1 MKNLKILFFLFLAL
15 SGYAQNLDLR
25 KAILKSDL
33 IIVSYDFDF
42 DTIRL
47 NDFTNKTYIKI
58 NKIDS
63 ILKNRLST
71 IPKNLT
77 ARKYLDNE
85 DYYSD
90 LITNEGGCIM
100 KPTEANNWTAY
111 TNIFFIR
118 KNGKEYQ
125 SFLVLQG
132 IELEKYR
139 KIAHQ
144 IRTISKI
151 EHLKNDKERFEK
163 TVDWFIENGLLPDPD
178 LIKHY
183 KQKGI
188 TTYTIQYS
196 DQQYKNALQQ
206 FLKGNE
212 ELLPLVRDKYYDE
225 IKTYYLQKMQVLID
239 KEKSDHNDHY
249 EFYKIVSNITNTFND
264 DYNSGDYIL
273 NSALNSD
280 KFNDHEKK
288 NIMEHLLKVV
298 TEWEWE

>member
-1 MKNLKILFFLFLAL
+1 MIN
-15 SGYAQNLDLR
+15 SYAQNLNLR

-33 IIVSYDFDF
+33 IIVCYDFDF
-42 DTIRL
+42 DTIRI
-47 NDFTNKTYIKI
+47 NDFSKNTYVKI

-71 IPKNLT
+71 TPKNLT

-132 IELEKYR
+132 IELEKYK

-163 TVDWFIENGLLPDPD
+163 TLDWSIENGLIPDPD
-178 LIKHY
+178 FIEYY

-188 TTYTIQYS
+188 TTDTIQYS

-206 FLKGNE
+206 FQKGKE
-212 ELLPLVRDKYYDE
+212 ELLPMVREKYFDE
-225 IKTYYLQKMQVLID
+225 IKAYYLKKMQVLIN
-239 KEKSDHNDHY
+239 KEKLDHNDY
-249 EFYKIVSNITNTFND
+249 YDFYNIVSNTTDTFND

-273 NSALNSD
+273 NSALTSD
-280 KFNDHEKK
+280 KFNDYEKK
-288 NIMEHLLKVV
+288 NIMIHLLKIV
-298 TEWEWE
+298 TEWK

>member
-1 MKNLKILFFLFLAL
+1 MKNLKILFFLFLAI

-111 TNIFFIR
+111 THIFFIR

-163 TVDWFIENGLLPDPD
+163 TVDWFIENGLIPDPD

-188 TTYTIQYS
+188 TTDTIQYS

-212 ELLPLVRDKYYDE
+212 ELLPLVRDKYFDE

-249 EFYKIVSNITNTFND
+249 DFYKIVSNITNTFND

-280 KFNDHEKK
+280 KFNDYEKK

-298 TEWEWE
+298 TEWE

>member
-1 MKNLKILFFLFLAL
+1 MKNLKILFFLFLAI
-15 SGYAQNLDLR
+15 SSYAQNLDFR

-33 IIVSYDFDF
+33 IIVSSDFDF

-47 NDFTNKTYIKI
+47 NDFTNKTFIKI

-111 TNIFFIR
+111 THIFFIK

-139 KIAHQ
+139 KIAYQ

-163 TVDWFIENGLLPDPD
+163 TVDWFIENGLMPDPD
-178 LIKHY
+178 FIKHY

-188 TTYTIQYS
+188 TTDTIQYS

-206 FLKGNE
+206 FLKGKE
-212 ELLPLVRDKYYDE
+212 ELLPLVRDKYFDD
-225 IKTYYLQKMQVLID
+225 IKTYYIQKMQVLID
-239 KEKSDHNDHY
+239 KEKLDYNDY
-249 EFYKIVSNITNTFND
+249 YDFYKIVSNITNTFNN

-280 KFNDHEKK
+280 KFNDYEKK

-298 TEWEWE
+298 TEWE

>member
-1 MKNLKILFFLFLAL
+1 MKNLKILLLLFLMIN
-15 SGYAQNLDLR
+15 SYAQNLNLR

-33 IIVSYDFDF
+33 IIVCYDFDF
-42 DTIRL
+42 DTIRI
-47 NDFTNKTYIKI
+47 NDFTNNTYVKI

-71 IPKNLT
+71 IPKKLT
-77 ARKYLDNE
+77 VRKYLDNE

-125 SFLVLQG
+125 SFLAVQG
-132 IELEKYR
+132 IELEKYK

-163 TVDWFIENGLLPDPD
+163 TLDWSIENGLLPDPD
-178 LIKHY
+178 FIEYY

-188 TTYTIQYS
+188 TTDTIQYS

-206 FLKGNE
+206 FQKGKE
-212 ELLPLVRDKYYDE
+212 ELLPMVREKYFDE
-225 IKTYYLQKMQVLID
+225 IKAYYLKKMQVLID
-239 KEKSDHNDHY
+239 KEKLDHNDY
-249 EFYKIVSNITNTFND
+249 YDFYNIVSNTTNTFND

-273 NSALNSD
+273 NSALTSD
-280 KFNDHEKK
+280 KFNDYEKK
-288 NIMEHLLKVV
+288 NIMIHLLKIV
-298 TEWEWE
+298 TEWE

>member
-1 MKNLKILFFLFLAL
+1 MKNLKILLLLFLMINN
-15 SGYAQNLDLR
+15 YAQNLNLR

-33 IIVSYDFDF
+33 IIVSYYFDF
-42 DTIRL
+42 DTIRI
-47 NDFTNKTYIKI
+47 NDFTKNNYVRI

-63 ILKNRLST
+63 ILKNKLPA

-77 ARKYLDNE
+77 ARRYLDNE

-125 SFLVLQG
+125 SFLILQG
-132 IELEKYR
+132 IELEKYK

-163 TVDWFIENGLLPDPD
+163 TLDWSIENGLLPDPD
-178 LIKHY
+178 FMEYY

-188 TTYTIQYS
+188 TTDTIQYS

-206 FLKGNE
+206 FQKGKE
-212 ELLPLVRDKYYDE
+212 ELLPMVREKYFDE
-225 IKTYYLQKMQVLID
+225 IKACYLKKMQVLID
-239 KEKSDHNDHY
+239 KEKLDHNDY
-249 EFYKIVSNITNTFND
+249 YDFYNIVSNTTNTFNE

-273 NSALNSD
+273 NSALTSD
-280 KFNDHEKK
+280 KFNDYEKK
-288 NIMEHLLKVV
+288 NIMIHLLKIV
-298 TEWEWE
+298 TEWE